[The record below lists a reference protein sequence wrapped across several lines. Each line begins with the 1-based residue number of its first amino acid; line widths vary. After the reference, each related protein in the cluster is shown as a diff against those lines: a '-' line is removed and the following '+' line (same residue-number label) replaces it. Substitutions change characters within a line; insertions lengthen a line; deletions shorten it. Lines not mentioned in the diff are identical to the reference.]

1 MQSLPHSKSTI
12 LVAEDHL
19 DSREALRELLEAFG
33 FDVIEAVDGRQ
44 AVAAA
49 MSHTPSLILMDIMMP
64 GMDGFAAIRALRAA
78 PQTHGIPIIALTAME
93 GSREQALRAGAN
105 DYVGKPVDI
114 RRLIGMVN
122 GWMQR
127 PLS

>member
-1 MQSLPHSKSTI
+1 MQSIPQSKSTI

-49 MSHTPSLILMDIMMP
+49 LSQAPSLILMDIMMP

-93 GSREQALRAGAN
+93 GSREQALRAGAD
-105 DYVGKPVDI
+105 DYVGKPVEI

-127 PLS
+127 GLS